1 LQWCSRLKVSFC
13 EIFGVVQFSTFA
25 TQSALFGHGAMSDLS
40 PLSAAKQTS
49 RSKGG
54 RSGFDPEQTFAD
66 PGNSRVARDMRR
78 VDMETEREGSHDLR
92 NSWLG

>member
-1 LQWCSRLKVSFC
+1 MLFRSLFAAVHESAIGPSRQFTAPQQ
-13 EIFGVVQFSTFA
+13 FGRFRSIADSWELTALLLPVVN
-25 TQSALFGHGAMSDLS
+25 
-40 PLSAAKQTS
+40 
-49 RSKGG
+49 
-54 RSGFDPEQTFAD
+54 DPEQTFAD

>member
-1 LQWCSRLKVSFC
+1 M
-13 EIFGVVQFSTFA
+13 
-25 TQSALFGHGAMSDLS
+25 SAIPLLS
-40 PLSAAKQTS
+40 GDKRTSAERAKDDAL
-49 RSKGG
+49 
-54 RSGFDPEQTFAD
+54 DPEQTFAD